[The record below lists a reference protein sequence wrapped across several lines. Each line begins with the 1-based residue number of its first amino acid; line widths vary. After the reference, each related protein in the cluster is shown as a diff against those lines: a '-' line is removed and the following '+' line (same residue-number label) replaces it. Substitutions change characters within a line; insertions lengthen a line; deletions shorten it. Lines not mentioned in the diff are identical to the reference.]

1 MCALQVNTFIMV
13 GHETTAGSLS
23 FTLLELA
30 RNPEVQQRLR
40 EEIRQVG
47 RDLGY
52 DDIQRLE
59 FLDAVVK
66 EGCVPPL
73 FPAANSCVLT
83 TYLLHLLRPA
93 LALAYAQPPPAP
105 RLAADRARRA
115 P

>member
-66 EGCVPPL
+66 EGCVLPPSLL
-73 FPAANSCVLT
+73 FCA
-83 TYLLHLLRPA
+83 HRPHSRSHSRSPFP
-93 LALAYAQPPPAP
+93 LQPPPAP
-105 RLAADRARRA
+105 RLPAN
-115 P
+115 

>member
-1 MCALQVNTFIMV
+1 MTSSLLQVNTFIMV

-52 DDIQRLE
+52 DDVQRLE

-66 EGCVPPL
+66 EGFVPSL
-73 FPAANSCVLT
+73 
-83 TYLLHLLRPA
+83 
-93 LALAYAQPPPAP
+93 PPAVFVEVC
-105 RLAADRARRA
+105 
-115 P
+115 